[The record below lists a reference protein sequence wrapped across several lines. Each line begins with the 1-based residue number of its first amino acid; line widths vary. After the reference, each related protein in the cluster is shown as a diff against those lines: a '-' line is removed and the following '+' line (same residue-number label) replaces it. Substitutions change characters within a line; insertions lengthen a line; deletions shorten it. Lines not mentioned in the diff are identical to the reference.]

1 MAVDIKKIIKQ
12 MTLEEKQGCA
22 RDWIFGI
29 PSLLRDWAFLQ

>member
-22 RDWIFGI
+22 RDWI
-29 PSLLRDWAFLQ
+29 LAYQAC